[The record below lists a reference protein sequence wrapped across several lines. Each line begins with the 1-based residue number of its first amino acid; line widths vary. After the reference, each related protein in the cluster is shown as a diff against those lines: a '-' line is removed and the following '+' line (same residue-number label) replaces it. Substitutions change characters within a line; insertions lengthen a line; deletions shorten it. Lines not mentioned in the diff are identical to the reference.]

1 MVDINISYL
10 SCDVSDGSDLAQSA
24 CKPRMH
30 VHSLCNAEASVLV
43 RQLPAFQEGSP
54 VV

>member
-10 SCDVSDGSDLAQSA
+10 SCDVSDGTDLAPGA

-30 VHSLCNAEASVLV
+30 VHSLCNADASELL
-43 RQLPAFQEGSP
+43 RQLPALQEGSA
-54 VV
+54 VG